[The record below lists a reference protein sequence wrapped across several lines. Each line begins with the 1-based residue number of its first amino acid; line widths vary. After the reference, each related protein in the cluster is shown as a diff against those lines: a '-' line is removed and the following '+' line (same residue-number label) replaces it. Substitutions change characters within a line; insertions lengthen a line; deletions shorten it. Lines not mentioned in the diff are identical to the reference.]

1 MTGNPAVKKGE
12 TKMDIKENEQLI
24 ILKNGDIIILPKNV
38 LLLKKHLLKGRY
50 AGVVFHNDNPHLNY
64 GFLCE
69 APVYDLDDLKERNIF
84 DSCNFKTSNL
94 VTDNQ
99 VHMMGGIEC
108 KPDEVNQSYVKYP
121 KIVRGCKWKNQF
133 ITRKPIIIRNH
144 LIAHIVLKLNYRK

>member
-1 MTGNPAVKKGE
+1 
-12 TKMDIKENEQLI
+12 MDIKENEQLI

-38 LLLKKHLLKGRY
+38 LLLKKHLSKGRY

-64 GFLCE
+64 GFLCD
-69 APVYDLDDLKERNIF
+69 APVYCLDDLKESNII
-84 DSCNFKTSNL
+84 DSCKFKSSNP

-108 KPDEVNQSYVKYP
+108 IPEEIDQSYVKYP
-121 KIVRGCKWKNQF
+121 KIVRECKWKKKP
-133 ITRKPIIIRNH
+133 ITRKPIIIKNH